1 MWLVFELILLWYKYY
16 YHVVV
21 LKQRV
26 IDDIPRV
33 EKKQAQTQNILPL
46 YTNST
51 GVIRINILLFGI
63 VSVSWVI
70 LTYHLLV
77 S

>member
-1 MWLVFELILLWYKYY
+1 M
-16 YHVVV
+16 VV
-21 LKQRV
+21 LEAETYWWYS
-26 IDDIPRV
+26 RV

-63 VSVSWVI
+63 VSVSLLI